1 VRTQD
6 EYHAL
11 RDLLASLVQ
20 EGAITTDDQ
29 GRVRHARGRVT
40 ARRRERLVG
49 RLTVTRSGAGYVRLE
64 GSEVEIR
71 IPPRFMRT
79 ALHGDIVEVI
89 PYARSISR
97 GRKTSQEPPEG
108 EITAILERTMTTVT
122 GRLEQSGKFW
132 FVVPDDERLRRDVY
146 VSREDARQAHPGD
159 KVVVRLHAWNDEHL
173 NPEGT
178 IEEVLGPAGDARAE
192 VLSVARSYGLEAA
205 FPREVE
211 REAEVCRETPSAEDL
226 EGRTDLRD
234 LLCVTIDPED
244 AKDFDDAVSIE
255 PLPGGGSRVGV
266 HIADVSHYVREG
278 SALDQEARRRGTSV
292 YLVDQVIPMLPERLS
307 NHLCSLRPGVD
318 RLTYSVLM
326 DVTAEGTVK
335 GYHVVPAVIRSARR
349 FSYQEVQKIL
359 DAGRGEFHDQLL
371 SPLHR
376 LSQVLLRQR
385 EKNGSLDFDTPEVK
399 IEFDSAGLPSRIVQ
413 KERLDAHRLVE
424 ECMLLA
430 NRTVAAHIGR
440 PRRAEDVKPFL
451 YRVHDLP
458 DPQKVSELAT
468 FVKRCGFS
476 LDASNGV
483 SARALQK
490 LLKAIRGTEFENIIS
505 EVALRSMAK
514 AVYSEKNIGHFGLA
528 FSHYTHFTSPIRRY
542 PDLIVHR
549 LLREYARGTDGP
561 RLAWWSDELPEIG
574 RTSSERERNAAE
586 AERASVRVMQVEYMK
601 RHLGDECTGIISGV
615 TNFGFFVKI
624 DGILAE
630 GLVSVRDLADD
641 YYLFDER
648 QYALRGRSGRKT
660 YRLGDRVRVQ
670 VVTVKPEEHEID
682 LMVVQGPVAGQ
693 GR

>member
-1 VRTQD
+1 
-6 EYHAL
+6 
-11 RDLLASLVQ
+11 LLAGLVQ
-20 EGAITTDDQ
+20 DGTVTTDEQ
-29 GRVRHARGRVT
+29 GRVRHARGRT
-40 ARRRERLVG
+40 PARRRERLIG
-49 RLTVTRSGAGYVRLE
+49 RLTVTRSGAGFVRLE

-79 ALHGDIVEVI
+79 ALHGDLVEVI

-97 GRKTSQEPPEG
+97 GRREHQESPEG

-122 GRLEQSGKFW
+122 GRLEQSGTFW
-132 FVVPDDERLRRDVY
+132 FVVPDDKRLTRDVY
-146 VSREDARQAHPGD
+146 VTREDAKKARHGD
-159 KVVVRLHAWNDEHL
+159 KVVVRLHPWEDEHL

-178 IEEVLGPAGDARAE
+178 IEEVLGPGGDARAE
-192 VLSVARSYGLEAA
+192 VLSVARSFGLDAK
-205 FPREVE
+205 FPRGVE
-211 REAEVCRETPSAEDL
+211 DEATACRETPSADDL
-226 EGRTDLRD
+226 EGREDLRD
-234 LLCVTIDPED
+234 LLCVTIDPAD

-255 PLPGGGSRVGV
+255 PMAHGAVRLGV
-266 HIADVSHYVREG
+266 HIADVSHFVHEG

-318 RLTYSVLM
+318 RLTYSVFM
-326 DVTAEGTVK
+326 EVTAEGTVRS
-335 GYHVVPAVIRSARR
+335 YRIVPATIRSARR
-349 FSYQEVQKIL
+349 FSYEEVQKIL
-359 DAGRGEFHDQLL
+359 DAGRGEFHDELL
-371 SPLHR
+371 APLHT
-376 LSQVLLRQR
+376 LSQVLFGQR

-399 IEFDSAGLPSRIVQ
+399 VEFDSTGLPSRIVQ
-413 KERLDAHRLVE
+413 KERLASHRLIE

-430 NRTVAAHIGR
+430 NKTVAGHVAR
-440 PRRAEDVKPFL
+440 PRRAEEVKPFL

-476 LDASNGV
+476 LDASSNV
-483 SARALQK
+483 TVRALQK

-514 AVYSEKNIGHFGLA
+514 AVYTDRNIGHFGLA

-549 LLREYARGTDGP
+549 LLREYGSGIDGR
-561 RLAWWSDELPEIG
+561 RLALWADELPEIG
-574 RTSSERERNAAE
+574 RSSSERERNAAE
-586 AERASVRVMQVEYMK
+586 AERASVRIMQIEYMK

-615 TNFGFFVKI
+615 TNFGLFVKI

-630 GLVSVRDLADD
+630 GLVSVRDMADD

-660 YRLGDRVRVQ
+660 YSLGDRVRVQ
-670 VVTVKPEEHEID
+670 VAAVKPEDRQID
-682 LMVVQGPVAGQ
+682 LTML
-693 GR
+693 R